1 MSQLGRSV
9 IEKLKASVLKLE
21 EDYAKSEG
29 GNKAAGTRVRVAAQ
43 QMKASLQSIRVEV
56 QKDRDKSKE

>member
-1 MSQLGRSV
+1 MSQSGRSI

-29 GNKAAGTRVRVAAQ
+29 GNKTAGTRARVAAQ
-43 QMKASLQSIRVEV
+43 EMKVSLQDIRVEI
-56 QKDRDKSKE
+56 QKDRNKGKE